1 MKTQLYQHNHLFF
14 LNLMSFFG
22 GFVFYAPV
30 SLLVRTR
37 CGITEAQFFLLEAIL
52 SVSIFVF
59 EVPCGV
65 LSDRLGYRNTLI
77 CSSAVLFAARV
88 LMFCSHNFLLFSIE
102 AVVEGIASAFS
113 SGTFSAYLYE
123 LAPEDFA
130 ENLSK
135 NDNYSN
141 LGFILSSLGFFVLYS
156 YGGIDLLLLLTMLF
170 SFAALFCS
178 FFLKPTKETIEHRH
192 REQPDR
198 SIHFSLGLPDL
209 VLIFI
214 SGCISVAFLMVN
226 FFYVSLLM
234 KAGIRETYMTVLI
247 LAYSAVQLSIPRIV
261 HILRN
266 RSALVSL
273 RLFLAVACIMACIFP
288 LISNPGILL
297 PMLLFPTVLSLL
309 EVYLDQYQNQRIDA
323 LSCGENRASVL
334 SVYSMISRLTELLFL
349 LGSSAVSQLGIGLV
363 FFLLGGLFF
372 IACFV
377 CSFLQ
382 KQAVSRQ

>member
-1 MKTQLYQHNHLFF
+1 MKTQLYQHNYLFF

-37 CGITEAQFFLLEAIL
+37 FGITEAQFFLLEAIL

-59 EVPCGV
+59 EVPCGI

-77 CSSAVLFAARV
+77 CSSVFLFAARV

-102 AVVEGIASAFS
+102 AVMEGISSAFF

-123 LAPEDFA
+123 LDSENFA

-156 YGGIDLLLLLTMLF
+156 YGGIDLLLFLTMLF

-178 FFLKPTKETIEHRH
+178 FFLKPTKEKTIRRPKEK
-192 REQPDR
+192 PDH
-198 SIHFSLGLPDL
+198 SPHLSLRLPDM

-214 SGCISVAFLMVN
+214 SGCISVAFLLVN

-234 KAGIRETYMTVLI
+234 KVGVSENYMTILI
-247 LAYSAVQLSIPRIV
+247 LAYSAIQLTVPRIV
-261 HILRN
+261 HALRKTD
-266 RSALVSL
+266 SLLSL
-273 RLFLAVACIMACIFP
+273 RLFLVVACIMACVFP
-288 LISNPGILL
+288 LISNLGILL

-309 EVYLDQYQNQRIDA
+309 GVYLDQCQNRRIDD
-323 LSCGENRASVL
+323 LSCGENRAAVL
-334 SVYSMISRLTELLFL
+334 SVYSMISRLTELMFL
-349 LGSSAVSQLGIGLV
+349 LGSSAVSCLGISPV

-377 CSFLQ
+377 CPLLQ
-382 KQAVSRQ
+382 K